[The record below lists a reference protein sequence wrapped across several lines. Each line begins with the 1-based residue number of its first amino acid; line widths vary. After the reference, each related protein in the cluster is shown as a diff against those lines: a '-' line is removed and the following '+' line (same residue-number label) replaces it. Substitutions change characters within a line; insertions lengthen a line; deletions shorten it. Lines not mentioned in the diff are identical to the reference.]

1 MKLNTEGKIR
11 IGYIAAFALLFI
23 AYLFIY
29 STIGEMNKQ
38 SKWINHT
45 NEVIAN
51 IELLASNVKDAETGV
66 RGYIIMKDNKF
77 LSPYYSGIRE
87 IPKINA
93 MIRELTKDNELEQR
107 RLDTLENLIHS
118 RLTTLENT
126 IKIFRNAGY
135 VLPDTV
141 KEKGYKNKDIMDEIR
156 TLTHK
161 MNETENILLSEREAE
176 LRSYTDAV
184 KVINITA
191 VIIAFLL
198 ALYSVITFTRES
210 RAKNSYRNQLEK
222 KLEDLTK
229 VNTELLE
236 LKSLEKFTSTGRIAR
251 TIAHEVRNPLTNIGL
266 ASEQLKETVPGEETE
281 MYIGMIK
288 RNADRINV
296 LVSELLNSTKFAELS
311 PVKITANALLD
322 DTLVLAKDRVELQ
335 GLTVQKE
342 YDPGICE
349 IAVDI
354 DKIKIAFLNIIV
366 NAIEAMEPGK
376 GVLSLQTKNINDKCI
391 VIIKDNG
398 SGMDK
403 ETLAKLFEPYFT
415 SKEKGNG
422 LGLTN
427 TQNIILNH
435 KGTIK
440 VESEPGVGT
449 SFIITL
455 DRAS

>member
-11 IGYIAAFALLFI
+11 AGYIAAFILLFV

-38 SKWINHT
+38 SRWINHT

-51 IELLASNVKDAETGV
+51 IESLSSSVKDAETGV

-77 LSPYYSGIRE
+77 LSPYYSGARE
-87 IPKINA
+87 IP
-93 MIRELTKDNELEQR
+93 RSFETLRLLTKDNVLEQK
-107 RLDTLENLIHS
+107 RLDTLQQLVDE
-118 RLTTLENT
+118 RMQTLSNT
-126 IKIFRNAGY
+126 IGIFRSSGY
-135 VLPDTV
+135 TLPDSV
-141 KEKGYKNKDIMDEIR
+141 MQHAYKSKEVMDGIR
-156 TLTHK
+156 EMARK
-161 MNETENILLSEREAE
+161 MNDTESILLSDRVAE

-210 RAKNSYRNQLEK
+210 RAKNSYRSQLEK
-222 KLEDLTK
+222 KVEDLTRL
-229 VNTELLE
+229 NGELLQ
-236 LKSLEKFTSTGRIAR
+236 LKSMEKFTSTGRIAR

-266 ASEQLKETVPGEETE
+266 ASEQLKDTATGEDTE
-281 MYIGMIK
+281 LYIGMIK

-311 PVKITANALLD
+311 PVKISVNRLLD
-322 DTLVLAKDRVELQ
+322 DTLALAKDRVELQ
-335 GLTVQKE
+335 GLSVVKK
-342 YDPGICE
+342 YDEDICD
-349 IAVDI
+349 IVVDI
-354 DKIKIAFLNIIV
+354 DKMKIAFLNIIV
-366 NAIEAMEPGK
+366 NAIEAMKPGVGILTLETVK
-376 GVLSLQTKNINDKCI
+376 KANTCE
-391 VIIKDNG
+391 VIISDNG
-398 SGMDK
+398 SGMDN
-403 ETLAKLFEPYFT
+403 ETLSKLFEPYFT

-435 KGTIK
+435 RGTIK
-440 VESEPGVGT
+440 VESEPGKGT
-449 SFIITL
+449 SFIIHL
-455 DRAS
+455 DFA